1 MNIGKITKSNTEKL
15 SYLNSLLEGAD
26 YGSVETFNFERKLI
40 NLEQFGDAITI
51 TPVITSIKR

>member
-26 YGSVETFNFERKLI
+26 YDSVETFNFERKLI

-51 TPVITSIKR
+51 TPVITSIKK